1 MKRSSQAKSMIKD
14 KSMLLENSGKELSGK
29 DFHDQKT
36 DKVKAQKQSKEFL
49 LNAFQHSMS
58 ASPFRKTPR
67 KVSFIAGSKTL
78 TSNEEA
84 MILVPE

>member
-1 MKRSSQAKSMIKD
+1 MIKD

-49 LNAFQHSMS
+49 LNAFQQQH
-58 ASPFRKTPR
+58 
-67 KVSFIAGSKTL
+67 VSKSFSKDPPQSKL
-78 TSNEEA
+78 HRGEQN
-84 MILVPE
+84 INFK